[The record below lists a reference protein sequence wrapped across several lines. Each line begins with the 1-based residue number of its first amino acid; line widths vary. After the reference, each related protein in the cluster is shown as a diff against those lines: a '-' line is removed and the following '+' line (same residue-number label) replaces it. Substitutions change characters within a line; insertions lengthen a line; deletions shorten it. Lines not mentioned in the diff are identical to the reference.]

1 MTSALAAALLLAAA
15 AAPPPALRP
24 GVYEDMMLAVG
35 PGGQVTARIYEERGT
50 GPYFSCEVLFA
61 GRAGPGGRVAG
72 VSWAQGEAAH
82 PATLR
87 PTADGVVIDAPGA
100 SDYPGCGMTMG
111 EILDQPDEESLT
123 APARWTALLRVTA
136 PRAVLRPAPAD
147 GARRP
152 YLVRGDVVGL
162 VGARPGWLEV
172 DYLAAAGR
180 RVHGWL
186 RPGEAAAI
194 TPPAPARR

>member
-15 AAPPPALRP
+15 APPALRS
-24 GVYEDMMLAVG
+24 GVYEDVMLAVG
-35 PGGQVTARIYEERGT
+35 PAGQVAARLYETRGAR
-50 GPYFSCEVLFA
+50 PSFSCEVLFA
-61 GRAGPGGRVAG
+61 GRAGPGGRVDG

-111 EILDQPDEESLT
+111 EILDQPDEESLS

-136 PRAVLRPAPAD
+136 PRAVLRPAAAD

-172 DYLAAAGR
+172 DYLNAAGR

-194 TPPAPARR
+194 TPPAPAPR